1 MVLLKVFSKI
11 FSNGKTIQRMM
22 QGSKSG
28 KLIQLKPKRYKESI
42 RFEKNMVIT
51 GDQYEETVIEGL
63 IIVPK
68 NVSITIQNITIAAT
82 SQMYIEGD
90 AVLNNCRFIGKKA
103 DVLVTVDGGKL
114 NAYSCE
120 FEQAKEMAVSVI
132 NNSKAIFE
140 NCTFHHNGKAQILSE
155 SSQICIEKCTFSEAK
170 HAFLIKNHSL
180 LQTKNIHVHH
190 HSSTQIIVEESK
202 YFDYESSVEHGNGI
216 GLQVIQEAE
225 ASLQSTIFND
235 HHLSQISVQNSY
247 LTARKCTIHH
257 GDDVGIFVQ
266 DHGDVQISNCEV
278 AGNKKANVNVTR
290 KSRMNI
296 EFSTINSSDGFGI
309 QISKESI
316 VNILETDIKA
326 HRNTQ
331 LNIADHSIC
340 SIKKCKI
347 KEGYHV
353 GINIEE
359 FGSCAIVESEITHN
373 ANSAITVFKSE
384 LIIFKSVLTQNVGN
398 GIMAMSESKID
409 IDTCKFY
416 DNDMPHVASKSNCKI
431 LIVQSEMFNGKSLFI
446 VNDCELVAM
455 NSQFYDSHNVQVEI
469 CDQST
474 ARFEHCQ
481 IYNGNSYGVKV
492 LRNSSFYLFDSQIFN
507 HELSQIVAN
516 DSSVIIK
523 NSELFD
529 GCRNALFIQNH
540 SEVYMQ
546 DCLISKHSQHQIWID
561 FESIVDLKSV
571 QLTDGNHSDIFAQNQ
586 SSVYVSDSMIRNNKS
601 RYNVQA
607 VNFSKIELTRTIVE
621 NKVGDVY
628 YSENHSFIKQLDC

>member
-1 MVLLKVFSKI
+1 MVMIKI
-11 FSNGKTIQRMM
+11 FSKLFSNVKTIQRTI
-22 QGSKSG
+22 QSSKSG
-28 KLIQLKPKRYKESI
+28 KVIQLKAKRYKESI
-42 RFEKNMVIT
+42 RLEKNMVIT
-51 GDQYEETVIEGL
+51 GELEETVIEGL

-68 NVSITIQNITIAAT
+68 NVSVTIQNITIAPTA
-82 SQMYIEGD
+82 QMYIEGD

-114 NAYSCE
+114 NAYNCE

-155 SSQICIEKCTFSEAK
+155 SSQICIEKSTFSEAK

-180 LQTKNIHVHH
+180 LQTKSIHIHR
-190 HSSTQIIVEESK
+190 HSSTQIVVEESK
-202 YFDYESSVEHGNGI
+202 YFDYESHIEYGSGI
-216 GLQVIQEAE
+216 GLQITQDGE

-235 HHLSQISVQNSY
+235 HKLSQISVQNGY
-247 LTARKCTIHH
+247 LTARKSTIQQ
-257 GDDVGIFVQ
+257 GEDVGIFVQ
-266 DHGDVQISNCEV
+266 DNGDAQISYCEV
-278 AGNKKANVNVTR
+278 TSNKKANVQVTR
-290 KSRMNI
+290 KSCMNI
-296 EFSTINSSDGFGI
+296 EFCQISGGDGFGI
-309 QISKESI
+309 QISNESI
-316 VNILETDIKA
+316 VNILKTDIKG
-326 HRNTQ
+326 HRSTQ
-331 LNIADHSIC
+331 LAISDESIC
-340 SIKKCKI
+340 SIKKSKI

-353 GINIEE
+353 GICIED

-373 ANSAITVFKSE
+373 ANSGITLFKSE

-398 GIMAMSESKID
+398 GILAMSDSKVD
-409 IDTCKFY
+409 IDTCKFH
-416 DNDMPHVASKSNCKI
+416 DNEMPHVASKSNCKI
-431 LIVQSEMFNGKSLFI
+431 LVVQSEMFNGKSLFI

-507 HELSQIVAN
+507 HELAQIVVN
-516 DSSVIIK
+516 DSSVILK

-540 SEVYMQ
+540 SEVYIQ
-546 DCLISKHSQHQIWID
+546 DCFISKHAQHQIWID

-586 SSVYVSDSMIRNNKS
+586 SSVFVSDSMIRNNKS
-601 RYNVQA
+601 QYNVQA